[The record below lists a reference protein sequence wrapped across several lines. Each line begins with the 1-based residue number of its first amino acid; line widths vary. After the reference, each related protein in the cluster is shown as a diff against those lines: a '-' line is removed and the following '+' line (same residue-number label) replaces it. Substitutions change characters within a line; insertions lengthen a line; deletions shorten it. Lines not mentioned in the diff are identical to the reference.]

1 MKRIIRLTESDL
13 TRIVKR
19 VIEESDE
26 KPTMKVRMYNKF
38 GSTERGANLDLSNM
52 KLRNNEVSF
61 DFKVAGGGS
70 TTQIASSEEMWTFKT
85 GVGSYRCDNAKKM
98 INIYTDKFERRNV
111 KTGKKTMDDGGGT
124 VGYLSEKGASKI
136 ENKFCSSYASID
148 NEPSDDFNYA

>member
-26 KPTMKVRMYNKF
+26 TPTMKVRMYNKF

-52 KLRNNEVSF
+52 KLRNNEVTF

-70 TTQIASSEEMWTFKT
+70 TSHMATSEEMWTFRS
-85 GVGSYRCDNAKKM
+85 GLGSYRCDNAKKM

-111 KTGKKTMDDGGGT
+111 KTGKKTMDDGAAT

-136 ENKFCSSYASID
+136 QNKFCSAYASID